1 MSLNMDQQHGTT
13 SQNYYLYKSKY
24 GGLVQRVHP
33 FLGRENYRSAAATY
47 VARARPQT
55 YRSSRSSAPARCS
68 NVMNVQ
74 PATSQQT
81 AVRALSQQERRAE

>member
-47 VARARPQT
+47 IAGARPPRRT
-55 YRSSRSSAPARCS
+55 GAAEVLRRR
-68 NVMNVQ
+68 
-74 PATSQQT
+74 
-81 AVRALSQQERRAE
+81 AVRT